1 MKTVAISGAVIVA
14 LAVGALATPAF
25 AQTYRAPYNSDC
37 RRSDGTAGTVIGGIA
52 GALLGSNL
60 AAHHGGRAGGAA
72 IGGVA
77 GALIGNSIARGSS
90 QSCDT
95 QSYNSGYRQPAYV
108 YAQPSYAYAQPT
120 YGYAQPRYAYAQPS
134 DGYDTR
140 YRDNGYSYNRPRYD
154 RDRDDY
160 RDRDHD
166 RDRRR
171 DRDDWHENFR

>member
-1 MKTVAISGAVIVA
+1 MKIPAISGAVIAA
-14 LAVGALATPAF
+14 LAVGALATPSF
-25 AQTYRAPYNSDC
+25 AQSYRAPYNSDC
-37 RRSDGTAGTVIGGIA
+37 RRGDGTAGAVIGGIA

-77 GALIGNSIARGSS
+77 GALLGNSIARGSS

-95 QSYNSGYRQPAYV
+95 QSYNSGYR
-108 YAQPSYAYAQPT
+108 QPSYAYAQPT

-140 YRDNGYSYNRPRYD
+140 YSYSYNRPRYD

-166 RDRRR
+166 RDRRH
-171 DRDDWHENFR
+171 DRDDWHDDFR